1 MAVNSF
7 QILLVDVTFYLYHIS
22 NVVLYVLIKIR
33 AWIYA
38 NKWLKGEY
46 SQQSS
51 SSEPLAHSVLPSHT
65 LVEAMHCTLPR
76 HWKRCG
82 PQSDPEKEQ
91 KYIAGLLQIFFPYF
105 FSFIF
110 FVQLKKEVNL
120 EIITKNIC
128 IYEKILKLLFEVN
141 DVHWLIDRKAYHNQM
156 DMASDHAVIYQGWNT

>member
-7 QILLVDVTFYLYHIS
+7 QILLVDVIFYLCHIS
-22 NVVLYVLIKIR
+22 NVVLYVLMKMKAR
-33 AWIYA
+33 IYA
-38 NKWLKGEY
+38 TPAVKWLKGEY

-91 KYIAGLLQIFFPYF
+91 KYSAGLLQIFFPYF
-105 FSFIF
+105 SIHIF
-110 FVQLKKEVNL
+110 RSV
-120 EIITKNIC
+120 
-128 IYEKILKLLFEVN
+128 EKG
-141 DVHWLIDRKAYHNQM
+141 
-156 DMASDHAVIYQGWNT
+156 S